1 MTVTPNNIYLN
12 ILLFSELL
20 VSDVR
25 LEVPVPGADGGVPTG
40 VHKEA
45 LGVLLHKVI
54 CLKLGNRCLEA
65 EARGLSHC
73 PLVSDINLFLDML
86 INFVGLLYLLLRAIL

>member
-1 MTVTPNNIYLN
+1 MLCCLFN

-25 LEVPVPGADGGVPTG
+25 LEVPVPGADGGVPAG
-40 VHKEA
+40 VHKEP

-54 CLKLGNRCLEA
+54 CLNLGNRCLEA
-65 EARGLSHC
+65 EARGFSQC
-73 PLVSDINLFLDML
+73 PFVSDINLFLDML
-86 INFVGLLYLLLRAIL
+86 INFVGLE